1 MVFSSNK
8 KLKELVKMEKK
19 FKKSYPTDYIL
30 LIAQNLWLTHQ
41 ILLII
46 LMIKI

>member
-8 KLKELVKMEKK
+8 KLKESVKMEKE